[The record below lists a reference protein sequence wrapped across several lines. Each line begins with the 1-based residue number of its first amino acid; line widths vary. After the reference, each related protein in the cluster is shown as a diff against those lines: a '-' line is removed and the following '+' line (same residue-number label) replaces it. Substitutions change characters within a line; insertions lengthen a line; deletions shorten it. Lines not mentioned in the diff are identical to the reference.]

1 MYLRH
6 VTQVFVADV
15 IGLIDFIK
23 TDALVEQGVAVISR
37 KFQTER
43 PFPSS
48 LLSLVWDLS
57 SGNGNALQGA
67 AGHAVSVTV
76 EAAEARAA
84 LWRDGWSQG
93 AGQGRSLWFLG
104 AALLAVQEISIAMAP
119 CVPPLSCSGSPRGWS
134 HRDRF
139 DRAPATVFC
148 LHSLLHT
155 QQQPL
160 CALLTIYP
168 RVQSLLLSPSQMIV

>member
-6 VTQVFVADV
+6 VTQVFVAGV

-23 TDALVEQGVAVISR
+23 TNALVEQGVAVISK

-67 AGHAVSVTV
+67 AGRGVSVTA

-84 LWRDGWSQG
+84 LWRDGWSQ
-93 AGQGRSLWFLG
+93 G

-168 RVQSLLLSPSQMIV
+168 RFQSLFLSPSQMIV